1 MLARTDKRSPG
12 PLTNDRRMRQLT
24 SLDAQF
30 LAMENNRTQGHVSV
44 LGIYDPNTESGRP
57 LDAALV
63 RELVTARMHLLP
75 TFRWRLASVP
85 FGLDYPY
92 WVDDG
97 TFDVEYH
104 VRELALPSPGNERQ
118 LAAQEADLIGRQL
131 ASAPETPS
139 TAA

>member
-1 MLARTDKRSPG
+1 
-12 PLTNDRRMRQLT
+12 MRHW
-24 SLDAQF
+24 F
-30 LAMENNRTQGHVSV
+30 VS
-44 LGIYDPNTESGRP
+44 GD
-57 LDAALV
+57 
-63 RELVTARMHLLP
+63 ARMHLLP

-104 VRELALPSPGNERQ
+104 VREIALPSPGNQRQ
-118 LAAQEADLIGRQL
+118 LAEQEADLIGRQL

>member
-1 MLARTDKRSPG
+1 
-12 PLTNDRRMRQLT
+12 
-24 SLDAQF
+24 
-30 LAMENNRTQGHVSV
+30 
-44 LGIYDPNTESGRP
+44 
-57 LDAALV
+57 
-63 RELVTARMHLLP
+63 MHLLP

-118 LAAQEADLIGRQL
+118 LAAQVADLIGRQL
-131 ASAPETPS
+131 DRARPCGRSM
-139 TAA
+139 